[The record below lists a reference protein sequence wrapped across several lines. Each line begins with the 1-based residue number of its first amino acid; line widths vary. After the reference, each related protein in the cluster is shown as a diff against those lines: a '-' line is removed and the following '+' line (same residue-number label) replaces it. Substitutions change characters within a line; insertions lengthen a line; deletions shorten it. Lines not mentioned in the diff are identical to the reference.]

1 MSLNDNNI
9 SCIIIFTSAYW
20 GLCKLSFCFHSKEYI
35 LVKLRGNTAKTSPEY
50 TPGDHIA
57 VFPENSN
64 DDVEL
69 LCERVTL
76 PDVVNVDTIIRL
88 LTSKASHV
96 PGLSFT
102 PQFYYILLLCCFQL
116 RTDLQDFEVKMFISF
131 QHFSTQTIHHLRAHV
146 HKSPE
151 RKVQICKLGT

>member
-1 MSLNDNNI
+1 M
-9 SCIIIFTSAYW
+9 CPGYARW
-20 GLCKLSFCFHSKEYI
+20 GLCKLLFYFHSKEYI

-57 VFPENSN
+57 VFPENSD

-69 LCERVTL
+69 ICERVTL
-76 PDVVNVDTIIRL
+76 PDGVNVDTIIRL
-88 LTSKASHV
+88 LTSKASHM

-102 PQFYYILLLCCFQL
+102 HQFYYILLLFCLRL
-116 RTDLQDFEVKMFISF
+116 RTDFQNFEVKMFISF
-131 QHFSTQTIHHLRAHV
+131 QHFATLTIHHLRAHV

-151 RKVQICKLGT
+151 PKVQICKLGT